1 MKAFIDRSIEGL
13 IPLFFSKRQEDI
25 KLLNDYITAH
35 QYEEIQKVGHRV
47 SGTAGNYGFL
57 DLADIARSLEVAAK
71 AHDDKKLDVLMNNFK
86 SYVET
91 VEIEFV

>member
-1 MKAFIDRSIEGL
+1 MKAVIDKSIEGL
-13 IPLFFSKRQEDI
+13 IPLFFNKRQEDI
-25 KLLNDYITAH
+25 KLLSDYISEH

-57 DLADIARSLEVAAK
+57 DLADIARSLETAAR
-71 AHDDKKLDVLMNNFK
+71 AHDDKKLDELLRNFK
-86 SYVET
+86 SYVEN